1 MSVVIN
7 SDFSSHIISDD
18 GTEECF
24 LASHNPET
32 LVPFTSNED
41 VEAFIPNIYGNPN
54 YWQPYMTPE
63 ERAQI
68 EATRR
73 SQGNAGRAKGEL
85 QATDWV
91 DNASVRDTSVTPH
104 LTNASEF
111 DAYRLA
117 LRSIAVTKPSTVD
130 VWPTAPQAVWS
141 TNA

>member
-1 MSVVIN
+1 MSIVIN
-7 SDFSSHIISDD
+7 DDFSSHIISDD
-18 GTEECF
+18 GTMECF

-32 LVPFTSNED
+32 QQPFTSKED
-41 VEAFIPNIYGNPN
+41 VEAFIPNIYGNSN
-54 YWQPYMTPE
+54 YWQPYKTPE

-68 EATRR
+68 EAERT
-73 SQGNAGRAKGEL
+73 SVGNAGRAKGEL